1 MGRGRSKWSVWST
14 WIWFS
19 AIYLITDPFSY
30 FSLFHNF
37 HFMFYSKLVLVFLFF
52 FSLSTIPSVLE
63 KDVPLHC
70 HLHWNALV
78 FLFFNMFC
86 NILLPEWS
94 LTHSWWWSGYYSR
107 EWSVNEEGCIP
118 KRNALPY
125 EIHRFYEEITL

>member
-14 WIWFS
+14 WIWFN

-30 FSLFHNF
+30 FSLFHIF
-37 HFMFYSKLVLVFLFF
+37 HFMFYSKLVLFFGFF
-52 FSLSTIPSVLE
+52 FFEHYSICVGKGHSFTLPSTLKCVGIT
-63 KDVPLHC
+63 
-70 HLHWNALV
+70 
-78 FLFFNMFC
+78 FFNMFC

-107 EWSVNEEGCIP
+107 EWSVYKEGCIS